1 MSAPPTQFKKA
12 DVRVGFVGL
21 GLMGSHLTRRL
32 YASGWSIQAW
42 NRSPQPAKE
51 IQSQGIAIAASV
63 AELVAGSDV
72 ILSSLANDAAVQSVY
87 FDKGGVFSAVEPGT
101 VILEMSTIS
110 PELSRDLHREART
123 KGGKPSRCGH
133 LWIDTG
139 GRGGDSHAAGG
150 RSQYL

>member
-1 MSAPPTQFKKA
+1 MPITKLSQLNT
-12 DVRVGFVGL
+12 RIGFIGL
-21 GLMGSHLTRRL
+21 GLMGSRLVRRL
-32 YASGWSIQAW
+32 DSFGWQVRAW
-42 NRSPQPAKE
+42 NRSPQPAQAINE
-51 IQSQGIAIAASV
+51 WGIPTASSV
-63 AELVAGSDV
+63 VDLVADSGV
-72 ILSSLANDAAVQSVY
+72 IISSLANDAAVRTVY
-87 FDKGGVFSAVEPGT
+87 LDEGGVFSSIMPGA